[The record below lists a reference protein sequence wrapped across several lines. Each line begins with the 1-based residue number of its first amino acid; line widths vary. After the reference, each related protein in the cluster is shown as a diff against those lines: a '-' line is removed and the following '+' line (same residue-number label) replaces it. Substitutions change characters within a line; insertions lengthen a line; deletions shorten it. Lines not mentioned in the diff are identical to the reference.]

1 MNDTNKLKVDRLR
14 QAYQYLMSIGQA
26 HKQKDIAEK
35 MNTAASNVSNAFKG
49 VERFLTDSFLI
60 RFNKAFGGIF
70 NDKWLI
76 NGEGEMLKGEEKPE
90 NNIVRITLPNM
101 QKAAENENKRQFGGF
116 TEKLRL
122 LGYDEPKE
130 DSGYKRIVVK
140 LLDDVARNPTA
151 IAELLTGVKQPPT
164 LTEQMVDMITKPLVK
179 QLREAERVIA
189 EKEMIIAKY
198 EAQAKKDVS

>member
-1 MNDTNKLKVDRLR
+1 MSTDSERMNALL
-14 QAYQYLMSIGQA
+14 A
-26 HKQKDIAEK
+26 HLK
-35 MNTAASNVSNAFKG
+35 MNANELATSLGYKRTDRIYNVINGRNGISSALARDIQKCYSNISY
-49 VERFLTDSFLI
+49 E
-60 RFNKAFGGIF
+60 
-70 NDKWLI
+70 WLMT
-76 NGEGEMLKGEEKPE
+76 GEGEMLKSEENPE
-90 NNIVRITLPNM
+90 SNIVRITLPNM

-151 IAELLTGVKQPPT
+151 IAELLTGVKQQPT
-164 LTEQMVDMITKPLVK
+164 LTEQMVDILTKPLIK